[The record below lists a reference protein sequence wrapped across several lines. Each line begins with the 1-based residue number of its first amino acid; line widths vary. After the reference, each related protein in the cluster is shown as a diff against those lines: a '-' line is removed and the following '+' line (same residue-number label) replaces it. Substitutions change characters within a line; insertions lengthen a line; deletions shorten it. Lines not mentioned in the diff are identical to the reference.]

1 MIHQLL
7 TFHKIMFLNVET
19 IRRLRS
25 VIVNYH
31 IISFPTRISKLRLF
45 DSTEQKQNLSHHKC
59 HLAGEGGLA
68 RMDGAYSSGSCNS
81 IVSAGSGDVSSK
93 RHIL

>member
-7 TFHKIMFLNVET
+7 T
-19 IRRLRS
+19 
-25 VIVNYH
+25 NYH
-31 IISFPTRISKLRLF
+31 IISLPTCISKLRLF
-45 DSTEQKQNLSHHKC
+45 DSTEQKLNLSHHKC

-68 RMDGAYSSGSCNS
+68 RMEGAYSSGSCNS
-81 IVSAGSGDVSSK
+81 VVSAGSGHVSSK